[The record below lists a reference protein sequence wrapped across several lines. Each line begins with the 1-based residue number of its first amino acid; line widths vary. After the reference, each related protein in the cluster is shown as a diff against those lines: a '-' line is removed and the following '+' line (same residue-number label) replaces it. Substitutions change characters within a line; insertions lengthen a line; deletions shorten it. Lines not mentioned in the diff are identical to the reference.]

1 MSRFRRLREDGEP
14 VSAGRGGGVASY
26 LAIFRNA
33 MFTVL
38 FFAGVMLINGLVAIL
53 VIGILQ
59 SLGIWPVPM
68 PADSELALPDLS
80 GRLWPDPESRPDS

>member
-1 MSRFRRLREDGEP
+1 MDVFLADG
-14 VSAGRGGGVASY
+14 
-26 LAIFRNA
+26 
-33 MFTVL
+33 
-38 FFAGVMLINGLVAIL
+38 INGLLAIL